1 MLKMLQISDHQAY
14 FEMVVMVGKVEI
26 VVYDGEWAK
35 KVDEK
40 GFFQIKYIYLHC
52 IITYI

>member
-1 MLKMLQISDHQAY
+1 
-14 FEMVVMVGKVEI
+14 MVVMVGKVEI

-40 GFFQIKYIYLHC
+40 VFFQKKYIYLHC